1 MSIRGSDKKNRET
14 CAGLEEQFDRRLM
27 EEINILRLEGSLFCF
42 DAREAKRRGS
52 RITLRDARN
61 QPITIDVNP
70 NYGQPS
76 VLAYKVLQAIFLK
89 ITEEG
94 VAFTDDGRAEYV
106 DTVSFS
112 QRELAAMVGRVWSG
126 RTSTQLYDAV
136 MQLQATRIVASFKD
150 KDSDEWK
157 VLSFVVLP
165 SALFSG
171 RGETLTQCSVRLA
184 TEVVASINK
193 RHVAFFNLQR
203 LNMLEP
209 IGVVLYKRL
218 FYHFATLNQ
227 GTRRRSD
234 FTFSKDYGDICNEWL
249 GQLKMRSHHSL
260 IKQQFK
266 PHLDRLKATRL
277 ISKWEIEKSGSP
289 SGFKITFWAGMGFFE
304 DYELYYL
311 NKQQPRLRFQ
321 ASADLRKIQKPLE
334 IVAHFHRELGRERQV
349 FEDKET
355 EYADELLTRHDE
367 TEMRDLIR
375 YAIAAAKSTN
385 FDMLYFSALKVY
397 EPTWAKEKE
406 SRVYRRLARERIEA
420 CPYCNES
427 GFLELR
433 DRRSHRH
440 LVHEC
445 PHTPELIARIE
456 EEKGVERI

>member
-1 MSIRGSDKKNRET
+1 MSTKRSDKKNRELQS
-14 CAGLEEQFDRRLM
+14 GIDEQLDRRLM

-42 DAREAKRRGS
+42 DAREAKRRGG

-61 QPITIDVNP
+61 EPLTIDVNP

-94 VAFTDDGRAEYV
+94 VAFTDEGRAEYV

-112 QRELAAMVGRVWSG
+112 QRELAGMVGRAWSG
-126 RTSTQLYDAV
+126 RTSAQLYDAV

-150 KDSDEWK
+150 KETDEWK
-157 VLSFVVLP
+157 VLSFVVVP

-218 FYHFATLNQ
+218 FYHFATLNR

-234 FTFSKDYGDICNEWL
+234 FTFSKDYGDLCNEWL
-249 GQLKMRSHHSL
+249 GRLKTRSHLSL

-266 PHLDRLKATRL
+266 PHLDQLKATRL
-277 ISKWEIEKSGSP
+277 ISRWEIEKSGSP
-289 SGFKITFWAGMGFFE
+289 SGFKITFWAGKGFFD

-311 NKQQPRLRFQ
+311 DRQQPRLRFK
-321 ASADLRKIQKPLE
+321 ATADVRNIQKPLE
-334 IVAHFHRELGRERQV
+334 LVAHFHGELGRDRQV
-349 FEDKET
+349 FEDQET
-355 EYADELLTRHDE
+355 AYADELLTRHDE
-367 TEMRDLIR
+367 TEIRDLIR
-375 YAIAAAKSTN
+375 YAVTAAKSTQ

-397 EPTWAKEKE
+397 ESAWAKEKE
-406 SRVYRRLARERIEA
+406 GRMHRNLTRERIEA

-433 DRRSHRH
+433 ERHTRRHT
-440 LVHEC
+440 VHEC
-445 PHTPELIARIE
+445 PHSPELIAKIE
-456 EEKGVERI
+456 EEKGLERL